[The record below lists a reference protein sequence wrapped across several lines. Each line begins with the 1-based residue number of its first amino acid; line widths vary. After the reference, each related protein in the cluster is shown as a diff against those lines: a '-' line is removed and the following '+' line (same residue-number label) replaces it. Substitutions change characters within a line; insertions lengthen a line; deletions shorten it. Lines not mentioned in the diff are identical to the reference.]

1 MYGNSGHGL
10 TSALNL
16 TSILSMGLP
25 TTLPV
30 LATQQNTP
38 LTAAALN
45 SQGSVLYVL
54 AVVTSGEA
62 GVAPSPHQ

>member
-1 MYGNSGHGL
+1 
-10 TSALNL
+10 
-16 TSILSMGLP
+16 MGLP